1 MSCTTL
7 FEQVLDP
14 DNRANPYPLF
24 AQLRRQPV
32 CRQEDGT
39 YVVSTHAEIAR
50 LVSDP
55 RISSEDLPD
64 PQKFRWTGHPITDL
78 FVRPIRA
85 EIRRRHQPF
94 IFRDPPDH
102 DRLRGLVM
110 RAFSPERV
118 RRMREETAD
127 LTNELIG
134 KFAGKAQIDLVDDF
148 SYPLPV
154 TVICKLL
161 GVPPEDEPQFQGWAT
176 QLATALEPNQRADE
190 ETQAKNEQCFTE
202 ISDFLR
208 DLIAKKR
215 KEPQDDILTDLANGT
230 KPGNA
235 SGDDPD
241 EDRAETMNDF
251 DLIATAVLLL
261 VAGHET
267 TVNLIT
273 NSVLTLLRCPE
284 HWERLRDDPGIAPR
298 LIEEMLRYEP
308 PVQYRTRL
316 AVADIPIAGVTIPKD
331 APVVLLLASG
341 NRDPARFADPDRFD
355 PDRPDNRHLGFGGG
369 LHYCVGAPLAR
380 IEAEVALVSLARRLK
395 NPRLVEDPPPY
406 RPGASLR
413 GPRHLCLAFDGIAD
427 A

>member
-7 FEQVLDP
+7 FEKVLDP
-14 DNRANPYPLF
+14 ENRANPYPLF

-32 CRQEDGT
+32 CRQADGT
-39 YVVSTHAEIAR
+39 YVASTHAAIAR

-110 RAFSPERV
+110 RAFSAERV
-118 RRMREETAD
+118 RAMREETRQ
-127 LTNELIG
+127 LTDELID
-134 KFAGKAQIDLVDDF
+134 KFAGKTRIDLVDDF

-176 QLATALEPNQRADE
+176 QLATALEPNQRADA

-202 ISDFLR
+202 ISEFLR

-215 KEPQDDILTDLANGT
+215 EEPQDDILSDLAKGED
-230 KPGNA
+230 A
-235 SGDDPD
+235 PD
-241 EDRAETMNDF
+241 GPEPMNDF

-284 HWERLRDDPGIAPR
+284 HWQRLAREPEIAPR
-298 LIEEMLRYEP
+298 LIEEMLRFEP

-316 AVADIPIAGVTIPKD
+316 AVADIPIDGVTIPKG

-341 NRDPARFADPDRFD
+341 NRDPARFSDPDRFD
-355 PDRPDNRHLGFGGG
+355 PDRHDNRHLGFGGG

-380 IEAEVALVSLARRLK
+380 IEAEVALVALARRLE
-395 NPRLVEDPPPY
+395 NPRLVADPPPY

-413 GPRHLCLAFDGIAD
+413 GPRHLCLDLDGIA
-427 A
+427 AA

>member
-39 YVVSTHAEIAR
+39 FVVSTHAEIAR
-50 LVSDP
+50 LVADP

-118 RRMREETAD
+118 RRMRQETTD
-127 LTNELIG
+127 LTNELIE
-134 KFAGKAQIDLVDDF
+134 KFEGKARIDLVDDF
-148 SYPLPV
+148 SYPVPV

-176 QLATALEPNQRADE
+176 QLATALEPNQRGDE
-190 ETQAKNEQCFTE
+190 ETRAKNEQCFTE
-202 ISDFLR
+202 ISEFLR
-208 DLIAKKR
+208 DLIARKR
-215 KEPQDDILTDLANGT
+215 KEPQDDILTDLANG
-230 KPGNA
+230 
-235 SGDDPD
+235 DDD
-241 EDRAETMNDF
+241 TERMNDF

-273 NSVLTLLRCPE
+273 NSVLTLLRFPE
-284 HWERLRDDPGIAPR
+284 HWQRLAREPEIAPR

-316 AVADIPIAGVTIPKD
+316 AIADIPIAGVTIPKD

-355 PDRPDNRHLGFGGG
+355 PDRSDNRHLGFGGG

-380 IEAEVALVSLARRLK
+380 IEAEVALVSLAKRLGK
-395 NPRLVEDPPPY
+395 PRLVEDPPPY

-413 GPRHLCLAFDGIAD
+413 GPRHLCLSFDGIAQ